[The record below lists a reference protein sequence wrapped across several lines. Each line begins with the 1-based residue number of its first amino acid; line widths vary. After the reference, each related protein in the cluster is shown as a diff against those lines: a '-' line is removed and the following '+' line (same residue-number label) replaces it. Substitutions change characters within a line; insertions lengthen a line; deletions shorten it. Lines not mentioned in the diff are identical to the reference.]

1 MNKLIFFTLVLA
13 ASGCYNRLAD
23 INMISNRNIDNS
35 KDYVELRREV
45 IAKSR
50 LKRKDAL
57 ESAIDKATEQ
67 VEGGEYL
74 MNVKIYVK
82 GNGKKV
88 KIVGDVWGI
97 K

>member
-1 MNKLIFFTLVLA
+1 MIISAIFGI
-13 ASGCYNRLAD
+13 SGCYNRLAD
-23 INMISNRNIDNS
+23 INMISNRNIDSS
-35 KDYVELRREV
+35 KDYIELRREV

-67 VEGGEYL
+67 VEGGEYM

-88 KIVGDVWGI
+88 KVVGDVWGT
-97 K
+97 KK